1 MKKSLYSAICLALM
15 ILSGCDSDKPIFRS
29 NEFAWYPDRVE
40 QGTFTAVASDATHL
54 ESDYRSPKSNEPRRL
69 IEFKLSINGKDNEM
83 LPGINHSFL
92 ATAAE
97 VSTPTI
103 KFGEQLKAEKS
114 ALASEAMDPNTKIT
128 FRVDMNDVFADF
140 DRQGFYPTPTG
151 DVVYKEDFQGVWI
164 AGGVA
169 PLIWDFDN
177 IMGKRHLQL
186 TDPDGDRIYE
196 ATLLFNEPAEFHNA
210 TWRVK
215 NDLSAYPRYTAPG
228 TLENAMYNL
237 SLDEMVNAIEVDST
251 LRTGAEWA
259 GVWTRDVSYSIILSM
274 AHMQTEVSKK
284 SLLHKVNSRMRIIQD
299 TGTGGAWPCSTD
311 RMIWAAAAW
320 EIFLVTGD
328 MEWLNLVYPII
339 CNSIEDDR
347 MVAYNKERG
356 LMMGESSFI
365 DWRDQS
371 YPKWMQPV
379 DIYQSICLGTN
390 IVHVKS
396 LEVAAKMAE
405 IVGDNATAT
414 KYTEWAEDIKA
425 KINERLYMPDKGYY
439 AAYLYGRNNYILE
452 PRSESLGEALS
463 ILWDIAPADRQREIS
478 ENMPFT
484 PYGAPIFYPYI
495 EEMPPYHN
503 NAVWPFVSAYCG
515 LAYAKAGNEA
525 GVMNSIAT
533 IYRAA
538 ALFCTNKENFE
549 ATSGDHEFTQ
559 INSSNMLWSLSG
571 NIAMT
576 HKLIFG
582 MNFEQDGLRFT
593 PFVPDDMK
601 GTRRL
606 ENFRYRNAT
615 LDITLIGS
623 GSCIDKCEIDG
634 NEAEAFI
641 PAETEGAHKVVITL
655 KKGKNV
661 SKKINLVENKFAPR
675 AINNIKVENDTIS
688 WSADD
693 SAAKYLILL
702 NEKKM
707 AEIKNNGKETTL
719 TYPLSGIGE
728 GELQLRAFNKK
739 QGMSFAS
746 EPIRHYTNEMTIE
759 AESAAPASNF
769 KSEGF
774 SGKGF
779 IMLTDR
785 ENRKVNF
792 KVTILEEGDYAID
805 VRYANGNG
813 PTNTDN
819 RCAIRS
825 LTIDGEYQGSLV
837 MPQRGVEQW
846 SNWGW
851 SNPVISRLDAGEHT
865 ITIEFMPWNVNMNM
879 KVNNALLDCIRLVK
893 MSDNK

>member
-1 MKKSLYSAICLALM
+1 MKNILYTVSCMALLL
-15 ILSGCDSDKPIFRS
+15 LSGCNGDKPIFKT
-29 NEFAWYPDRVE
+29 NKFAWYPDRIE
-40 QGTFTAVASDATHL
+40 QGDFKAVALDATHM

-69 IEFKLSINGKDNEM
+69 LEFKFSINGKDNEM
-83 LPGINHSFL
+83 LPGINHSFI
-92 ATAAE
+92 
-97 VSTPTI
+97 STSADVCTPVI
-103 KFGEQLKAEKS
+103 KFGEPLKAEVS
-114 ALASEAMDPNTKIT
+114 SLASEAMDKNTRIT
-128 FRVDMNDVFADF
+128 VRVDLNDVFDAF
-140 DRQGFYPTPTG
+140 STKGFYSTPTG
-151 DVVYKEDFQGVWI
+151 DVVYREDFQGVWI
-164 AGGVA
+164 AGGVS
-169 PLIWDFDN
+169 PLVWDFDN

-186 TDPDGDRIYE
+186 SDPDGDNIYE
-196 ATLLFNEPAEFHNA
+196 VTLLFNEPVEFENA
-210 TWRVK
+210 VWTVK
-215 NDLSAYPRYTAPG
+215 NDLSAYPLYSTPYV
-228 TLENAMYNL
+228 LENALYNL
-237 SLDEMVNAIEVDST
+237 SLDEMVNAIEPDST

-328 MEWLNLVYPII
+328 MEWLGLVYPII

-347 MVAYNKERG
+347 MVAYNKELG

-379 DIYQSICLGTN
+379 DIYQSVCLGTN
-390 IVHVKS
+390 VVHVKS
-396 LEVAAKMAE
+396 LEVAARMAE
-405 IVGDNATAT
+405 ILGDTANYA
-414 KYTEWAEDIKA
+414 KYNGWAEEIRA
-425 KINERLYMPDKGYY
+425 AINKYLYMPDNGYY

-463 ILWDIAPADRQREIS
+463 ILWNVAPSDRQREIS

-484 PYGAPIFYPYI
+484 PFGAPIFYPYI

-515 LAYAKAGNEA
+515 MAYAKAGNEA
-525 GVMNSIAT
+525 GVLNSFAT

-549 ATSGDHEFTQ
+549 ACSGDHEFTQ

-576 HKLIFG
+576 HKVLFG
-582 MNFEQDGLRFT
+582 MDFEPDGLRFS
-593 PFVPDDMK
+593 PFVPEEMD

-606 ENFRYRNAT
+606 ENFRYRNAV
-615 LDITLIGS
+615 LDITLVGA
-623 GSCIDKCEIDG
+623 GNTVDKFTVDD
-634 NEAEAFI
+634 NESEPFI
-641 PAETEGAHKVVITL
+641 PADIKGSHKIVITL
-655 KKGKNV
+655 RHGKNV
-661 SKKINLVENKFAPR
+661 SGKINLVENKFAPR
-675 AINNIKVENDTIS
+675 AINNVRINNDTLT
-688 WSADD
+688 WNTDKTAD
-693 SAAKYLILL
+693 KYHILL
-702 NEKKM
+702 NGEKI
-707 AEIKNNGKETTL
+707 AEVKCDDKSPSQAF
-719 TYPLSGIGE
+719 PLSDVAE
-728 GELQLRAFNKK
+728 GELQIRAYSRKL
-739 QGMSFAS
+739 GLSFAS
-746 EPIRHYTNEMTIE
+746 EPLRRYASESVYE
-759 AESAAPASNF
+759 AEDIAPLGLFDA
-769 KSEGF
+769 EGF

-779 IMLTDR
+779 VLISDR
-785 ENRKVNF
+785 DNRNLRYSISVPQSG
-792 KVTILEEGDYAID
+792 IYAID

-825 LTIDGEYQGSLV
+825 LLVDNDYAGSIV
-837 MPQRGVEQW
+837 MPQRGVERW

-851 SNPVISRLDAGEHT
+851 SNPVTCNLAAGEH
-865 ITIEFMPWNVNMNM
+865 IISIEYLPFNINMNM
-879 KVNNALLDCIRLVK
+879 KVNSALLDCIRVTRIR
-893 MSDNK
+893 